1 MQLKHLYLLNKYIN
15 IYKAFKDFPSRWP
28 KNIGAFFSSF
38 CLQRNICLFFN
49 LFFNKSLH
57 SLVLQKY
64 SCTTIEAWLTF
75 AVLSIHNIEAY
86 SIALANFG
94 STCVSKQLEAK
105 SFLKFKFQVMDLM
118 DFKMSTSTCIC
129 FCWYTTV

>member
-86 SIALANFG
+86 SIVLANFG
-94 STCVSKQLEAK
+94 TISKQLEAQ

-129 FCWYTTV
+129 FCWYTTI

>member
-1 MQLKHLYLLNKYIN
+1 MQLKHLYLLNKSIN
-15 IYKAFKDFPSRWP
+15 IYIKHSKISHQGGPKILVLSFPLFVY
-28 KNIGAFFSSF
+28 K
-38 CLQRNICLFFN
+38 RNFCLFFN

-57 SLVLQKY
+57 PLVLQKY

-86 SIALANFG
+86 SIVLANFG
-94 STCVSKQLEAK
+94 TISKQLEAQ

>member
-15 IYKAFKDFPSRWP
+15 IYRAFKDFPSRWP

-64 SCTTIEAWLTF
+64 SRTTIEAWLTF

-86 SIALANFG
+86 SIVLANFG
-94 STCVSKQLEAK
+94 TISKQLEAQ